1 MADEKDTSTGTE
13 NQEGTTQGPDGA
25 ADAKRFTQKDLEV
38 VIAKRLQRAKTD
50 TEKAVAAAKD
60 EAIAAFREEHGI
72 DDAVLARVGEGLA
85 GEDAQTKAEM
95 RRMKA
100 ESTKA
105 KNQHDALSAKYA
117 RRGELIRK
125 ALVVDVL
132 LREAAGKFV
141 DPQDAVDKLGHRFR
155 FDEETDTV
163 YIVDEKGEP
172 SAQTVQELIADLL
185 TQKPHLAVPTGVPGT
200 GARQAA
206 PPVPR
211 GNASKA
217 KTQAERVAMLQSVLA
232 EK

>member
-1 MADEKDTSTGTE
+1 MLIDKRLKRAK
-13 NQEGTTQGPDGA
+13 
-25 ADAKRFTQKDLEV
+25 ADA
-38 VIAKRLQRAKTD
+38 
-50 TEKAVAAAKD
+50 EKAVAAAKD

-72 DDAVLARVGEGLA
+72 DDAVLARVGDGMA

-100 ESTKA
+100 EGTKL
-105 KNQHDALSAKYA
+105 KNQHDALAAKFA

-141 DPQDAVDKLGHRFR
+141 DPQDAVDKLANRFR
-155 FDEETDTV
+155 FDDETDTV
-163 YIVDEKGEP
+163 FIVDEKGEP
-172 SAQTVQELIADLL
+172 SAQTVQELVADLL

-206 PPVPR
+206 PPPR

-217 KTQAERVAMLQSVLA
+217 KTQAERISMLQSVLA